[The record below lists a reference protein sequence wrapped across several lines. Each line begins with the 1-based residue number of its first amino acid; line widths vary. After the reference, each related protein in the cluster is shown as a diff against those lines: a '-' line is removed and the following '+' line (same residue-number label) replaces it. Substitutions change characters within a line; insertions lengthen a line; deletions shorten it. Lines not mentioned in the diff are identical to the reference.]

1 MPILFGLLKVQWCS
15 YTPYTFNF
23 VATKIFRGIG
33 DMDLSKSICLLN
45 YGSVSNWMNLRDAD
59 NGKILWQGNED
70 L

>member
-15 YTPYTFNF
+15 CNER
-23 VATKIFRGIG
+23 IFK
-33 DMDLSKSICLLN
+33 DLTTWIYVYLLN